1 LQLTRDGAKTWSNVV
16 ANVPNLPKASWVSW
30 VEASRHEPA
39 TAYAAFDRHTFG
51 DLTPWVFKT
60 ADFGKTWTRIVSPEQ
75 GVRGYAHCVKED
87 TVRPSLL
94 FVGTE
99 LGLWISPDAGK
110 TWAEFK
116 GGDFPSVAVRDIQV
130 HPREGDLV
138 LATHGRG
145 IWIVD
150 DLTPLRKLSADILAS
165 DAAFLAG
172 RPTQQRM
179 PASGGWVEGDA
190 SFVGRNPPG
199 GAVITYYQRTRHLF
213 GPIKLEIFDASGKLV
228 DTLSATKHRGINR
241 VVWPMQVKP
250 PRVPRAA
257 TVAFAASQGPRVPP
271 GTYTV
276 RLTKGGKSIETKL
289 EIGIDRRAPYT
300 VEDRK
305 AQFAAVMKAHALF
318 ERMSALVD
326 RIDAAR
332 AAAARRARALP
343 ESDPGRR
350 RLQETIDKLDAIK
363 REIVATKEGGAIT
376 GEERIREH
384 LDTVYG
390 ALNGWEG
397 KPAAY
402 QVERVETLGREL
414 ADVAREFDALA
425 AGELKAQAEA
435 KHAGAGGRR
444 P

>member
-1 LQLTRDGAKTWSNVV
+1 MR
-16 ANVPNLPKASWVSW
+16 
-30 VEASRHEPA
+30 E
-39 TAYAAFDRHTFG
+39 
-51 DLTPWVFKT
+51 
-60 ADFGKTWTRIVSPEQ
+60 
-75 GVRGYAHCVKED
+75 
-87 TVRPSLL
+87 
-94 FVGTE
+94 
-99 LGLWISPDAGK
+99 
-110 TWAEFK
+110 
-116 GGDFPSVAVRDIQV
+116 IQV
-130 HPREGDLV
+130 HPRESDLV

-150 DLTPLRKLSADILAS
+150 DLTPLRHLSTDIMAS

-213 GPIKLEIFDASGKLV
+213 GPIKLEIFDSSGKLV
-228 DTLSATKHRGINR
+228 DTLSATKRRGINR

-276 RLTKGGKSIETKL
+276 RLTKGGRSIETKV
-289 EIGIDRRAPYT
+289 EVGIDRRAPYT

-305 AQFAAVMKAHALF
+305 EQFAAVMKAHALF
-318 ERMSALVD
+318 EQMSALVD

-332 AAAARRARALP
+332 AGAAHRAKALP
-343 ESDPGRR
+343 ESDPGRQ
-350 RLQETIDKLDAIK
+350 RLQASIDKLDAIK

-402 QVERVETLGREL
+402 QVERVETLGKEL
-414 ADVAREFDALA
+414 ADVAREFDSLS
-425 AGELKAQAEA
+425 AGELKAQGEAKDGGAGAAEA
-435 KHAGAGGRR
+435 R